1 MSLLHRFRHKFLF
14 AVLVIMAMPMVS
26 QAQTNTPIPPSA
38 TPVALTIPVNEIF
51 SQTNTWMTSLGPVVA
66 LGIGI
71 SVALAIL
78 TFIGKQII
86 SAFRG
91 G

>member
-1 MSLLHRFRHKFLF
+1 MENLLVTIKKNLKAHSKYILLVAVVLSISALSF
-14 AVLVIMAMPMVS
+14 A
-26 QAQTNTPIPPSA
+26 Q
-38 TPVALTIPVNEIF
+38 VAITVDTDAIF
-51 SQTNTWMTSLGPVVA
+51 TEVNTWISTFLPIVA
-66 LGIGI
+66 IGIGI

-78 TFIGKQII
+78 TFIGKQIV

>member
-1 MSLLHRFRHKFLF
+1 MPLYFRIRRHFNIKFTLMMIAILAMS
-14 AVLVIMAMPMVS
+14 AVS
-26 QAQTNTPIPPSA
+26 FAQTA
-38 TPVALTIPVNEIF
+38 TPVQLTIPVNEIF
-51 SQTNTWMTSLGPVVA
+51 NQTNTWMTSLGPVVA